1 MVRLLRLFMIV
12 MLLLLL
18 PLAASAQIVE
28 VDGYGDDKESAMKD
42 AKRNAAINGFENAEF
57 YVGEIAGTNIYFKIS
72 AEFYFKRW
80 FLDCSDG
87 GT

>member
-42 AKRNAAINGFENAEF
+42 AKRNAASIL
-57 YVGEIAGTNIYFKIS
+57 AGTLIKSNTLVKNGYVIS
-72 AEFYFKRW
+72 DDIFARTAEIGRAS
-80 FLDCSDG
+80 CRERV
-87 GT
+87 